1 MAELPLEL
9 FKVIAKDVER
19 DPSIFSLRLVS
30 KTANAVVTPL
40 AFRVVV
46 VNDTLKSAKAVLF
59 LQECDESI
67 TSLVN
72 ELAFRGDPEQDK
84 EGEEARE
91 ALKTVFSR
99 LSKFPKLHNLRFNFH
114 DNFEEEVYEMFETPS
129 RYLLLQQGI
138 FRAMA
143 ANPLPPSLVSMT
155 LNNLISIPD
164 GIYLDADFHRILA
177 QLHSLH
183 ISVLSNADDEG
194 AYFQEPIVEFW
205 DTSMSAIIRS
215 ATSLTT
221 LTIQSD
227 QPVGSCPA
235 LSFMDASLPQLASL
249 TLHNF
254 DLQDTGED
262 AVAFIIRHKATLS
275 RLALRGCS
283 IDGGEDGTFTRP
295 WHAVLELFEKEL
307 DHLRE
312 FVFRSGDAWEG
323 DHEFERDSRFRY
335 TRLDPGWGYLPWS
348 EELETEGLDLPAL
361 ESLLAVVEGRRG
373 P

>member
-9 FKVIAKDVER
+9 FSVIAQDVEH

-30 KTANAVVTPL
+30 KTVNAVATPL

-59 LQECDESI
+59 LQDCDESI

-72 ELAFRGDPEQDK
+72 EIAFRGDPDQKE

-91 ALKTVFSR
+91 ALNTVFSR
-99 LSKFPKLHNLRFNFH
+99 LPKFSKLHNLRFDFH
-114 DNFEEEVYEMFETPS
+114 NNFEEEDVFEMPENPS
-129 RYLLLQQGI
+129 RYLLLQQEI

-143 ANPLPPSLVSMT
+143 ANPPPPSLVSMT
-155 LNNLISIPD
+155 LNNVISIPD
-164 GIYLDADFHRILA
+164 DIYLDAGFHRIFA
-177 QLHSLH
+177 QLRSLD

-235 LSFMDASLPQLASL
+235 PSFMDVSLPQLASL

-262 AVAFIIRHKATLS
+262 AVAFIVRHKATLS

-283 IDGGEDGTFTRP
+283 IDGGEVGTFTRP

-307 DHLRE
+307 IHLRE
-312 FVFRSGDAWEG
+312 FVFRKGEAWEG
-323 DHEFERDSRFRY
+323 DVKRDPRFRY
-335 TRLDPGWGYLPWS
+335 TRLDPGWGYTVWNL
-348 EELETEGLDLPAL
+348 ELEAEGLDLPAL
-361 ESLLAVVEGRRG
+361 ESLLAVVERRRDR
-373 P
+373 